1 MFSCKEIFF
10 WKFSH
15 SAFEYWDTFLT
26 FKPKMEEGK
35 EQPGGGGSLGTKKNF
50 FAFLDDSGHV
60 LILVFESGKK
70 CRKGRPPPP
79 QVGKFPLFFNEPF
92 P

>member
-26 FKPKMEEGK
+26 FKPKMEEGGA
-35 EQPGGGGSLGTKKNF
+35 EGHQDATTSLILPVIAIV
-50 FAFLDDSGHV
+50 AFLQVRMFLV
-60 LILVFESGKK
+60 LYTLDISIAIVI
-70 CRKGRPPPP
+70 
-79 QVGKFPLFFNEPF
+79 Q
-92 P
+92 